1 MERELLKR
9 NWEIFVPLLEN
20 GKIDC
25 ICIKNNILYK
35 LQIKTIQKEK
45 TGRKFLPVRKISHN
59 QGEYKIHHY
68 TPNEID
74 YFIGVDIDEEVLYV
88 VPIDFVIKYKS
99 SIGIKTLEPYK
110 NNFNL
115 LEPLIGNN

>member
-1 MERELLKR
+1 M
-9 NWEIFVPLLEN
+9 
-20 GKIDC
+20 
-25 ICIKNNILYK
+25 KNNILYK

-59 QGEYKIHHY
+59 QGEYKIHRY